1 MKGISMANYQLL
13 NNIDHKDLKII
24 IDRSAAMGD
33 NLWYAVTFPAE
44 FRNLQR
50 FYPIFFTKN
59 PHDGEFE
66 AVAMFGVEEGEN
78 LFLDE
83 FGWNASYIPLNIMRQ
98 PFLIG
103 FQEKEKGGEI
113 VREPVI
119 TVDMDSPRVNLEQ
132 GEPVFLEHGGNSGY
146 LEQVNSILKLL
157 YQGMSGSKPFFDA
170 LNELDLI
177 ESFVLDVQLHDGSEH
192 RLAGFYTIN
201 EDVLRELDGEK
212 LEMLNRKGHL
222 EAIYMAIA
230 SMSNISNL
238 LEIKDEQ
245 RKAEMANAEN

>member
-1 MKGISMANYQLL
+1 MANFQLL

-24 IDRSAAMGD
+24 TERSAALGD
-33 NLWYAVTFPAE
+33 NVWYAVTFPAE

-50 FYPIFFTKN
+50 HYPIFFTKN
-59 PHDGEFE
+59 PNDGSFE
-66 AVAMFGVEEGEN
+66 AVAMFGVEDGEN
-78 LFLDE
+78 LFLHE
-83 FGWNASYIPLNIMRQ
+83 YGWNASYIPLNMMRQ

-103 FQEKEKGGEI
+103 FQEKDQGGET

-119 TVDMDSPRVNLEQ
+119 TVDMDSPRVSLEQ
-132 GEPVFLEHGGNSGY
+132 GEPVFLEHGGNSDY
-146 LEQVNSILKLL
+146 LEQINSILKVL
-157 YQGMSGSKPFFDA
+157 YQGISGSKPFFDT
-170 LNELDLI
+170 LTELDLI

-201 EDVLRELDGEK
+201 EDVLKELDGEK
-212 LEMLNRKGHL
+212 LEMLIRKGYL

-245 RKAEMANAEN
+245 RKAEMANAEH

>member
-1 MKGISMANYQLL
+1 MANFQLL

-24 IDRSAAMGD
+24 TERSAALGD
-33 NLWYAVTFPAE
+33 NVWYAVTFPAE

-50 FYPIFFTKN
+50 HYPVFFIKN
-59 PHDGEFE
+59 PNDGQFE
-66 AVAMFGVEEGEN
+66 AVAMFGVEDGEN

-83 FGWNASYIPLNIMRQ
+83 YGWNASYIPLNIMRQ

-103 FQEKEKGGEI
+103 FQDKEQGGDT

-119 TVDMDSPRVNLEQ
+119 TVDLDSPRVGLEQ
-132 GEPVFLEHGGNSGY
+132 GEPVFLEHGGNSEY
-146 LEQVNSILKLL
+146 LEQVNSILKVL
-157 YQGMSGSKPFFDA
+157 YQGISGSKPFFDT
-170 LNELDLI
+170 LTELDLI
-177 ESFVLDVQLHDGSEH
+177 ESFVLDVQLDDGSEH

-230 SMSNISNL
+230 SMSNLPNL
-238 LEIKDEQ
+238 LEIKNEQ
-245 RKAEMANAEN
+245 RKAAMANAGN

>member
-1 MKGISMANYQLL
+1 MANFKLL

-24 IDRSAAMGD
+24 TERSAALGD
-33 NLWYAVTFPAE
+33 NVWYAVTFPAE

-50 FYPIFFTKN
+50 HYPIFFIKN
-59 PHDGEFE
+59 PNDGQFE
-66 AVAMFGVEEGEN
+66 AVTMFGVEDGEN

-83 FGWNASYIPLNIMRQ
+83 YGWNASYIPLNIMRQ

-103 FQEKEKGGEI
+103 FQEKDQGSDT

-119 TVDMDSPRVNLEQ
+119 TVDLDSPRVNLEQ
-132 GEPVFLEHGGNSGY
+132 GEPVFLEHGGNSQF
-146 LEQVNSILKLL
+146 LEQINSILKVL

-170 LNELDLI
+170 LTELDLI
-177 ESFVLDVQLHDGSEH
+177 ESFVLDVVLDDGSEH

-212 LEMLNRKGHL
+212 LEMLNQKGHL

-238 LEIKDEQ
+238 LEIKNVL
-245 RKAEMANAEN
+245 RKAQIANAEA

>member
-1 MKGISMANYQLL
+1 MANFQLL
-13 NNIDHKDLKII
+13 NNIDHKDLKILTE
-24 IDRSAAMGD
+24 RSAALGD
-33 NLWYAVTFPAE
+33 NIWYAVTFPAE

-59 PHDGEFE
+59 PNDGQFE
-66 AVAMFGVEEGEN
+66 AVAMFGVEDGEN
-78 LFLDE
+78 LYLDE
-83 FGWNASYIPLNIMRQ
+83 YGWNASYIPLNIMRQ

-103 FQEKEKGGEI
+103 FQEKERGGET

-157 YQGMSGSKPFFDA
+157 YQGMSGSKPFFDT
-170 LNELDLI
+170 LTELELI

-201 EDVLRELDGEK
+201 EDVLKELDGEK
-212 LEMLNRKGHL
+212 LDMLHQKGYL

-230 SMSNISNL
+230 SMSRISDL
-238 LEIKDEQ
+238 LDIKDEQ
-245 RKAEMANAEN
+245 RKAAMANAED

>member
-1 MKGISMANYQLL
+1 MANFKLL

-24 IDRSAAMGD
+24 TERSAALGD
-33 NLWYAVTFPAE
+33 NVWYAVTFPAE

-50 FYPIFFTKN
+50 HYPIFFTKN
-59 PHDGEFE
+59 PTDGQFE
-66 AVAMFGVEEGEN
+66 AVAMFGVEDGEN

-83 FGWNASYIPLNIMRQ
+83 YGWNASYIPLNIMRQ

-103 FQEKEKGGEI
+103 FQDKEQGGDT

-119 TVDMDSPRVNLEQ
+119 TVDLDSPRVGLEQ
-132 GEPVFLEHGGNSGY
+132 GEPVFLEHGGNSEY
-146 LEQVNSILKLL
+146 LEQVNSILKVL
-157 YQGMSGSKPFFDA
+157 YQGISGSKPFFDT
-170 LNELDLI
+170 LTELDLI
-177 ESFVLDVQLHDGSEH
+177 ESFVLDVQLDDGSEH

-230 SMSNISNL
+230 SMSNLPNL
-238 LEIKDEQ
+238 LEIKNEQ
-245 RKAEMANAEN
+245 RKAAMANAGN